1 MIVEDILAFIK
12 AKYEEHRS
20 ISQSFVVGINGID
33 CSGKTTFSK
42 SVSKYFTHHK
52 IENDHL
58 DIDNFNN
65 PAIENETYKAFVSG
79 SWDEENLNRYYELI
93 INYSDVIRAVSE
105 SKKKYSIVIL
115 EGIFIYKPQLVDLFD
130 LKIYL
135 DVDISLGRKRF
146 AKRWSLKRD
155 KRPFDIYDEIW
166 MLSHIRYE
174 SEVHPKRISDLVLDI
189 DNDEN
194 DEGEEEIRIIKEKI
208 IMSEKISIAK
218 DLAH

>member
-42 SVSKYFTHHK
+42 SVSKDFTHHK

-79 SWDEENLNRYYELI
+79 SWDEEDLNRYYELI

-189 DNDEN
+189 DND
-194 DEGEEEIRIIKEKI
+194 
-208 IMSEKISIAK
+208 
-218 DLAH
+218 

>member
-42 SVSKYFTHHK
+42 SVSKYFSYYK
-52 IENDHL
+52 IVNNHL
-58 DIDNFNN
+58 DIDTFNN

-79 SWDEENLNRYYELI
+79 SWDEDNLNRYYELI

-115 EGIFIYKPQLVDLFD
+115 EGIFIYKPQLVGLFD

-135 DVDISLGRKRF
+135 DIDISLGRKRF
-146 AKRWSLKRD
+146 ARRRSLKRD

-174 SEVHPKRISDLVLDI
+174 SEVHPKRISDLVIDI

-194 DEGEEEIRIIKEKI
+194 DEGEENIRIIKEKI
-208 IMSEKISIAK
+208 IMRDEN
-218 DLAH
+218 